1 MRKISINLSPQK
13 ENITSAM
20 LQRAVSYMPLV
31 GLTAVI
37 VLALLLFLQVFIVKQ
52 TYTYNGYEKK
62 WRKWEGKY
70 NLIKSIKG
78 EVTGLKEEKRKL
90 EEVATPEHD
99 IVLILGDIFSSLPK
113 NIWFRGLNFK
123 GETINMR
130 GYVAGWNEDYL
141 ISLEGFI
148 NSLREKD
155 YFSSKF
161 NRINIRK
168 SARENYNGVETLKFS
183 IECKK

>member
-13 ENITSAM
+13 EDITSAM
-20 LQRAVSYMPLV
+20 LQRVVSYTPLV
-31 GLTAVI
+31 GVTAVI

-52 TYTYNGYEKK
+52 TYAYHGYEKK
-62 WRKWEGKY
+62 WRKLESKY
-70 NLIKSIKG
+70 NLIKGIKG
-78 EVTGLKEEKRKL
+78 EIANLKEENQKL
-90 EEVATPEHD
+90 KEVATPEHD
-99 IVLILGDIFSSLPK
+99 IVLILGDVFSSLPK
-113 NIWFRGLNFK
+113 NIWFDGLNFK

-141 ISLEGFI
+141 ISLERFI

-161 NRINIRK
+161 SRINIRE
-168 SARENYNGVETLKFS
+168 SVRENYNGVETLKFS

>member
-1 MRKISINLSPQK
+1 MKKIVINLSPQK
-13 ENITSAM
+13 ENVTSEM
-20 LQRAVSYMPLV
+20 LQRVVSYTPLV

-37 VLALLLFLQVFIVKQ
+37 VLTLLLFLQAFIVKQ
-52 TYTYNGYEKK
+52 IYAYNGYEKK
-62 WRKWEGKY
+62 WTKLESKY
-70 NLIKSIKG
+70 NSIERIKG
-78 EVTGLKEEKRKL
+78 ELNNLKEEKQKL

-99 IVLILGDIFSSLPK
+99 TVLILGDIFSSLPE
-113 NIWFRGLNFK
+113 NIWFTGLIFK
-123 GETINMR
+123 GETIDIR

-141 ISLEGFI
+141 ISLDGFI

-161 NRINIRK
+161 SRINIKK
-168 SARENYNGVETLKFS
+168 SVKEDYNSVEALKFN

>member
-1 MRKISINLSPQK
+1 MKKISINLSPQK
-13 ENITSAM
+13 EDVTSEVLRNI
-20 LQRAVSYMPLV
+20 VSYTPMV

-37 VLALLLFLQVFIVKQ
+37 VLALLLFLQVFIAKQ
-52 TYTYNGYEKK
+52 TYTCNKYEKK
-62 WRKWEGKY
+62 WQKWESKH
-70 NLIKSIKG
+70 NLIKGIKG
-78 EVTGLKEEKRKL
+78 ETTNLKEEKQRL
-90 EEVATPEHD
+90 EEVATPGHD

-113 NIWFRGLNFK
+113 NIWFDGLHFK
-123 GETINMR
+123 GETIDIR

-141 ISLEGFI
+141 ISLDGFI

-161 NRINIRK
+161 SRVNIRK
-168 SARENYNGVETLKFS
+168 SVRENYNGAETLKFS

>member
-1 MRKISINLSPQK
+1 MKKISINLSPQK
-13 ENITSAM
+13 EDITSAM
-20 LQRAVSYMPLV
+20 LQGVVSYTPLI

-37 VLALLLFLQVFIVKQ
+37 VFVLLFFLQIFIVKQ

-62 WRKWEGKY
+62 WKQWESKY
-70 NLIKSIKG
+70 NLLKGIKG
-78 EVTGLKEEKRKL
+78 EVVNLGEEKQKL
-90 EEVATPEHD
+90 EEVATPEYD
-99 IVLILGDIFSSLPK
+99 VVRILEDIFSSLPK
-113 NIWFRGLNFK
+113 NIWFGRFNFK
-123 GETINMR
+123 GETIDIK

-141 ISLEGFI
+141 TSLDGFI

-161 NRINIRK
+161 SRINIRK
-168 SARENYNGVETLKFS
+168 SSKENYNGAETLKFN